1 MAISYN
7 QIPSTA
13 RVPFVYVEFDAS
25 RANQGTRLQQLRGLL
40 VGQRLTSGTVAALTP
55 VRITSP
61 GQARNF
67 FGVASQLGAMAEAW
81 FANNRESEV
90 WAIGMA
96 DPSGG
101 VAAQGTITYTGT
113 PTQAGTV
120 YLYVAGTRLQIA
132 VSTASTPTTLATATA
147 AAINASPYLPVTATS
162 ALGVVTWTARHLGV
176 IGNEI
181 NVRTNYQDGDRTPSG
196 LTVAIAGT
204 VSGTGSVDI
213 TTVWPTIGESQFH
226 IMVIPVTDTT
236 NLTAIDVELEDRWGP
251 LRQNDGTAI
260 TAHSGSH
267 ATLLTYSSTKNSKHI
282 VTLPNFGSPTPTWE
296 YAAAAGALVT
306 RYGSNDPA
314 RPFNSLRMVGAL
326 APAITARF
334 TAAERELLLQGGI
347 ATTKVLTDGGVYL
360 ERVITMW
367 QTNEF
372 GADDISFLDLPTKL
386 TLSFLRYDFRNYFGS
401 RYPRHKLADDGAR
414 FGAGQ
419 AVITPKIAKAE
430 AISKFRQWEEL
441 GLVENID
448 QFKQDLIVE
457 RNAGDPT
464 RLDFLLPPDLIN
476 QLMVTAAQIQF
487 RL

>member
-25 RANQGTRLQQLRGLL
+25 RANQGVRLQQLRGLL
-40 VGQRLTSGTVAALTP
+40 IGQKLSTGTVAELTP
-55 VRITSP
+55 VRITST

-81 FANNRESEV
+81 FANNRESEL
-90 WAIGMA
+90 WAVAID

-101 VAAQGTITYTGT
+101 VKAAGTITYTGT
-113 PTQAGTV
+113 PTQSGTI
-120 YLYVAGTRLQIA
+120 YLYVAGTRIQIP
-132 VSTASTPTTLATATA
+132 VTTASTPTSLATATA

-162 ALGVVTWTARHLGV
+162 AVGVVTWTARHAGV

-181 NVRTNYQDGDRTPSG
+181 DVRTNYQDGDRTPSG
-196 LTVAIAGT
+196 VTVAIADT
-204 VSGTGSVDI
+204 VAGTGDVDI
-213 TTVWPTIGESQFH
+213 TEVWPTIGEAQFH
-226 IMVIPVTDTT
+226 IMVIPVIDTT
-236 NLTAIDVELEDRWGP
+236 NLTAIDAELEDRWGP

-267 ATLLTYSSTKNSKHI
+267 ATLLTFGSTKNSKHL
-282 VTLPNFGSPTPTWE
+282 VVLPNTGSPTTAWE
-296 YAAAAGALVT
+296 YAAAGAALIT

-314 RPFNSLRMVGAL
+314 RPFNTLRMVGAM
-326 APAITARF
+326 APAITDRF

-347 ATTKVLTDGGVYL
+347 ATTKVGADGGVYL
-360 ERVITMW
+360 ERVITTY

-372 GADDISFLDLPTKL
+372 GADDLAFLDLPTKL
-386 TLSFLRYDFRNYFGS
+386 TLSFLRYDFRNYFAG

-457 RNAGDPT
+457 RNASDPT